1 MFMGTLSQLSRSNRD
16 CTELAFGKFG
26 CRPHRCKLA
35 DLYRAEAG
43 TERLEAGTER
53 QLVVDTEQLV
63 AGKD

>member
-1 MFMGTLSQLSRSNRD
+1 MFMGTLSQLSRSSRD

-35 DLYRAEAG
+35 DSYRA
-43 TERLEAGTER
+43 EAGTER